1 MEWWAWILVGLF
13 ALWWIASFLLV
24 IGAVADSKG
33 LLDGLE
39 GDAGAFWFSLPVFIV
54 VGVGGPAFLFA
65 VLLSP
70 PARNFKVD
78 ITTSGYPLFR
88 GGWLKD
94 GKFEDNTLKVH
105 VTTSQENR
113 ERRY

>member
-13 ALWWIASFLLV
+13 AVWWIASFLMV
-24 IGAVADSKG
+24 ISVVADSKG

-39 GDAGAFWFSLPVFIV
+39 GDARDALFWSFLPAFIV

-70 PARNFKVD
+70 PARNFKVY
-78 ITTSGYPLFR
+78 ITT
-88 GGWLKD
+88 
-94 GKFEDNTLKVH
+94 
-105 VTTSQENR
+105 
-113 ERRY
+113 